1 MAECTQ
7 NPEFLLLP
15 FPLMPTRNLLLGD
28 GRVSG
33 GVPGWWDA
41 VAGSPTGEMQWWGSW
56 MVRCSAG
63 VPNWWDVDVLMT
75 DSSLVPVR
83 ETCSSED
90 WWPGY
95 SELTF

>member
-7 NPEFLLLP
+7 NLEFLLPP
-15 FPLMPTRNLLLGD
+15 FPLMPTRNLLLEMEETVVGSLD
-28 GRVSG
+28 GG
-33 GVPGWWDA
+33 
-41 VAGSPTGEMQWWGSW
+41 MQCWGPW
-56 MVRCSAG
+56 MVGCSSG
-63 VPNWWDVDVLMT
+63 DPNWWEVDVLMT
-75 DSSLVPVR
+75 VSSLVPVR

>member
-1 MAECTQ
+1 MVGC
-7 NPEFLLLP
+7 
-15 FPLMPTRNLLLGD
+15 
-28 GRVSG
+28 SG
-33 GVPGWWDA
+33 GVPNWLDA
-41 VAGSPTGEMQWWGSW
+41 VWGSW

-63 VPNWWDVDVLMT
+63 VPKWWDVDVLMT